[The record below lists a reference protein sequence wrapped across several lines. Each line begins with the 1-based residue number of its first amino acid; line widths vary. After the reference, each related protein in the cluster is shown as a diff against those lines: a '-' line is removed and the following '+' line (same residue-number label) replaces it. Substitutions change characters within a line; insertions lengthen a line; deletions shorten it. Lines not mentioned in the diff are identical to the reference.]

1 MLACL
6 SSHSGI
12 TPPPPPSS
20 RVEPERIGDPT
31 VRSIFK
37 QAVSGRRSGPVHA
50 VQYRL
55 PPRFFSPKDHSSTPV
70 LQVSLG
76 ETVAVKSHEMYH
88 EITKS

>member
-1 MLACL
+1 MGLPTQIIAQL
-6 SSHSGI
+6 VITSVVLGALKHSGVI
-12 TPPPPPSS
+12 

-37 QAVSGRRSGPVHA
+37 QAVS
-50 VQYRL
+50 
-55 PPRFFSPKDHSSTPV
+55 
-70 LQVSLG
+70 LG